1 MTGQLLSKILYVEDE
16 PDIREIAAMAL
27 ETIGDYTVKPC
38 GSGKEAVEA
47 APSFKP
53 DLFLLDVMM
62 PGMDGPGVLKAL
74 RGIPE
79 FEKTPVIFI
88 TAKVMGEEIERY
100 KDMGVV
106 GVVKKPFDPENLCEQ
121 INEIWETRHG

>member
-1 MTGQLLSKILYVEDE
+1 MTGQPLSKILYAEDE
-16 PDIREIAAMAL
+16 PDIREITVMAL
-27 ETIGDYTVKPC
+27 EIIGEYTVKPC
-38 GSGKEAVEA
+38 GSGEEAVEA
-47 APSFKP
+47 APRFKP

-88 TAKVMGEEIERY
+88 TAKVMDEEIERF
-100 KDMGVV
+100 KEMGVV
-106 GVVKKPFDPENLCEQ
+106 GVVKKPFDPVNLCEQ
-121 INEIWETRHG
+121 ISEIWEKRHG